1 MSIHS
6 FLAIMLARR
15 FFDKRHLHYLLD
27 SPIPSHR
34 NNNFIQLTKMA
45 NEYSS
50 LVGNG
55 DRSSPLTFTVRKEA
69 CCQIFTVI
77 FLVFFGITCIA
88 TSVFVVPPGMLG
100 IVVTF
105 GHVKDHESGLYLRAP
120 LGLSSLEVF
129 SAKTQKLEEQNTTPT
144 KEGLSVQLDTVVLF
158 RLEPSMVKS
167 LYIEVGPDYIQTLL
181 QPEANSA
188 VRCYTSESEA
198 KDLYTAGRLDIQ
210 NELKANLSEKL
221 KPRGIIIED
230 VLLKDL
236 VLPEMLARSIEL
248 KLETEQDAKQ
258 MVFVLEK
265 ERFEA
270 DRKKIEAQGIAA
282 FQNIV
287 SEGISA
293 QLLQWKGI
301 EATER
306 LANSPNTKIVI
317 MGNDAKGLP
326 VLLSASD
333 NESDGVRGVEQQ
345 HNGTGF

>member
-1 MSIHS
+1 
-6 FLAIMLARR
+6 
-15 FFDKRHLHYLLD
+15 
-27 SPIPSHR
+27 
-34 NNNFIQLTKMA
+34 MA

-55 DRSSPLTFTVRKEA
+55 DRSSTSTFTQRREA

-77 FLVFFGITCIA
+77 FLVFGITCIA
-88 TSVFVVPPGMLG
+88 TSVFVVPPGMVG

-120 LGLSSLEVF
+120 LGLSRLEVF

-144 KEGLSVQLDTVVLF
+144 KEGLSVKLDTVVLF
-158 RLEPSMVKS
+158 RLEQSMVKS
-167 LYIEVGPDYIQTLL
+167 LYTEVGPDYIQTLL

-210 NELKANLSEKL
+210 DELKANLSKKL

-282 FQNIV
+282 FQHIV

-293 QLLQWKGI
+293 QLLQWKAI

-306 LANSPNTKIVI
+306 LANAPNAKIVI
-317 MGNDAKGLP
+317 MSNGAKGLP
-326 VLLSASD
+326 VLLSASE
-333 NESDGVRGVEQQ
+333 NESDSVRGVDKL
-345 HNGTGF
+345 HNSTGF